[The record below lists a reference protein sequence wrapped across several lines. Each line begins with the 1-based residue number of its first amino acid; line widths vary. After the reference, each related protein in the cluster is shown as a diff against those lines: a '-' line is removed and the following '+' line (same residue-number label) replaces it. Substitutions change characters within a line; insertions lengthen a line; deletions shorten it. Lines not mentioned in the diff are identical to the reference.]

1 MTVPYDYDQDS
12 IDHLREVIAEQEQT
26 IEYLHERCKSEEV
39 ENAKLR
45 DALKALMMGTNA
57 ELCADRDESG
67 CKDCSMHH
75 GKDGCAMVDAME
87 LLGIDMFGE
96 PLGVKS

>member
-1 MTVPYDYDQDS
+1 MYGTVVNDIHPV
-12 IDHLREVIAEQEQT
+12 LTRREVLQNLAD
-26 IEYLHERCKSEEV
+26 

-57 ELCADRDESG
+57 ELCAYRDEPD
-67 CKDCSMHH
+67 CKKCSMHH

-96 PLGVKS
+96 PLVVEP

>member
-1 MTVPYDYDQDS
+1 MTLDEALENAMQFAS
-12 IDHLREVIAEQEQT
+12 W
-26 IEYLHERCKSEEV
+26 LHELKMLRT

-57 ELCADRDESG
+57 EMCADRDESD
-67 CKDCSMHH
+67 CKKCSMHH

-96 PLGVKS
+96 SLGVKS